1 LTYSW
6 LVTYRDG
13 IPARKRSPIQVHT
26 HTHTQRERD
35 RERDHVTSVTM
46 GRIFLC
52 FAAAPSAKGRIAAAT
67 YGITFAYAEYPL
79 FFTMGREMPPPK
91 NCQFP

>member
-1 LTYSW
+1 MAYPLE
-6 LVTYRDG
+6 DG
-13 IPARKRSPIQVHT
+13 HPSRYT
-26 HTHTQRERD
+26 HTHT
-35 RERDHVTSVTM
+35 DHGTSVTM

-79 FFTMGREMPPPK
+79 FFTMG
-91 NCQFP
+91 QFP